1 MPLMFI
7 ARPQPCYNQIMK
19 AILVDAL
26 DGIINSDGTL
36 FQEMYELLEQY
47 PNRKIIVTNA
57 NDQQF
62 NQFNFRIAPYE
73 VFTLKH
79 NPDKV
84 DPTYFRTLLD
94 QYQLTPT
101 DVIYFE
107 HDEAACDS
115 AQSLSI
121 PTYHYQHEERDLAKL
136 KVFLDENTG

>member
-73 VFTLKH
+73 IFTLKH

-84 DPTYFRTLLD
+84 DPARGSARSRREFHAKERQVLLWL
-94 QYQLTPT
+94 Q
-101 DVIYFE
+101 
-107 HDEAACDS
+107 AS
-115 AQSLSI
+115 RGSGS
-121 PTYHYQHEERDLAKL
+121 
-136 KVFLDENTG
+136 

>member
-7 ARPQPCYNQIMK
+7 VRPCPCYNQIMK
-19 AILVDAL
+19 TILVDAL

-47 PNRKIIVTNA
+47 PNRKVIVTNA

-62 NQFNFRIAPYE
+62 KQFNFDIAPYE
-73 VFTLKH
+73 IFTLKH

-94 QYQLTPT
+94 QYQLAPT
-101 DVIYFE
+101 DAIYFE
-107 HDEAACDS
+107 HDEAACSS
-115 AQSLSI
+115 AHSLGI
-121 PTYHYQHEERDLAKL
+121 PTYHYSHEERDLAKL
-136 KVFLDENTG
+136 KVFLDEHLA